1 MQLPGCVVS
10 FKMESKQ
17 LNADA
22 AQERLGKIIR
32 RMKKIQKAIKAS
44 GQPPSMLELSELK
57 ELGNEYARI
66 VDFLANHPGETGLA

>member
-1 MQLPGCVVS
+1 MPS
-10 FKMESKQ
+10 KMESKQ
-17 LNADA
+17 LNADT

-44 GQPPSMLELSELK
+44 GHPPSMLELSELK